1 MTALL
6 MPLMNLLAERP
17 QVSDDGFP
25 ITWLNI
31 GEALVYALLGFA
43 VTFLGIIILIF
54 FVWAYGKIIKAARQG
69 AGRKAKA
76 KEEESAAPS
85 VVTEGADGEIPVEVR
100 LAIVV
105 AIAAYYEGESS
116 KCEFKVKRIKR
127 L

>member
-17 QVSDDGFP
+17 QISDDGFP

-43 VTFLGIIILIF
+43 VTFVGIVILIF
-54 FVWAYGKIIKAARQG
+54 FVWVYGKIIKSVQREAAKK
-69 AGRKAKA
+69 AGAKA
-76 KEEESAAPS
+76 EAEKAEDTVAA
-85 VVTEGADGEIPVEVR
+85 ADGEISAEVR
-100 LAIVV
+100 VAIVA
-105 AIAAYYEGESS
+105 AIAAYYEGEKS

>member
-54 FVWAYGKIIKAARQG
+54 FVWAYGKIIKSVRQG
-69 AGRKAKA
+69 MGKKAKGKA
-76 KEEESAAPS
+76 EESGEQTA
-85 VVTEGADGEIPVEVR
+85 VTEGADGEIPVEVR
-100 LAIVV
+100 LAIVA

>member
-54 FVWAYGKIIKAARQG
+54 FVWAYGKIIKSVRQG
-69 AGRKAKA
+69 VEKKAKGKA
-76 KEEESAAPS
+76 EESGARA
-85 VVTEGADGEIPVEVR
+85 VATEGTDGEIPVEVR
-100 LAIVV
+100 LAIVA

>member
-43 VTFLGIIILIF
+43 VTFLGIVILIF
-54 FVWAYGKIIKAARQG
+54 FVWVYGKIIKSVQQG
-69 AGRKAKA
+69 AAKKAEA
-76 KEEESAAPS
+76 KEESAAQAT
-85 VVTEGADGEIPVEVR
+85 VAEVADGEIPVEVR
-100 LAIVV
+100 LAIVA
-105 AIAAYYEGESS
+105 AIAAYYEGEKS

>member
-54 FVWAYGKIIKAARQG
+54 FVWAYGRIIKAARQG
-69 AGRKAKA
+69 AGKKAKA
-76 KEEESAAPS
+76 KEESAAQAA
-85 VVTEGADGEIPVEVR
+85 VAEVTDGEIPVEVR
-100 LAIVV
+100 LAIVA
-105 AIAAYYEGESS
+105 AIAAYYEGEKS

>member
-43 VTFLGIIILIF
+43 VTFLGIVILIF
-54 FVWAYGKIIKAARQG
+54 FVWACGKIIKTVRQG
-69 AGRKAKA
+69 AGGKSKTKAGEGEPQA
-76 KEEESAAPS
+76 
-85 VVTEGADGEIPVEVR
+85 VVPAADGEIPVEVR
-100 LAIVV
+100 LAIVA
-105 AIAAYYEGESS
+105 AIAAYYESENS

>member
-17 QVSDDGFP
+17 QISDDGFP

-54 FVWAYGKIIKAARQG
+54 FVWVYGKIIKSVRQG
-69 AGRKAKA
+69 AGKKAKG
-76 KEEESAAPS
+76 KTEESEAQAAVPA
-85 VVTEGADGEIPVEVR
+85 ADGEIPVEVR
-100 LAIVV
+100 LAIVA

>member
-54 FVWAYGKIIKAARQG
+54 FVWAYGKIIKSVRQG
-69 AGRKAKA
+69 VEKKAKGKA
-76 KEEESAAPS
+76 EESGAQA

-100 LAIVV
+100 LAIVA

>member
-43 VTFLGIIILIF
+43 VTFLGIVILIF
-54 FVWAYGKIIKAARQG
+54 FVWACGKIIKTVRQG
-69 AGRKAKA
+69 AGGKSKTKAG
-76 KEEESAAPS
+76 ESEQQ
-85 VVTEGADGEIPVEVR
+85 VVVPAADGEIPVEVR
-100 LAIVV
+100 LAIVA
-105 AIAAYYEGESS
+105 AIAAYYEGENS

>member
-25 ITWLNI
+25 IAWLNI

-54 FVWAYGKIIKAARQG
+54 FVWAYGRIIKAARQG
-69 AGRKAKA
+69 AGKKAKA
-76 KEEESAAPS
+76 KEESAAQAA
-85 VVTEGADGEIPVEVR
+85 VAEVADGEIPVEVR
-100 LAIVV
+100 LAIVA
-105 AIAAYYEGESS
+105 AIAAYYEGEKS

>member
-17 QVSDDGFP
+17 QISDDGFP

-54 FVWAYGKIIKAARQG
+54 FVWAYGKIIKSVRQG
-69 AGRKAKA
+69 AGKKAKG
-76 KEEESAAPS
+76 KTEESEAQAAVPA
-85 VVTEGADGEIPVEVR
+85 ADGEIPVEVR
-100 LAIVV
+100 LAIVA

>member
-17 QVSDDGFP
+17 QISDDGFP

-43 VTFLGIIILIF
+43 VTFVGIVILIF
-54 FVWAYGKIIKAARQG
+54 FVWVYGKIIKSVQREAAKKVG
-69 AGRKAKA
+69 AKA
-76 KEEESAAPS
+76 EAEKAEDTVAA
-85 VVTEGADGEIPVEVR
+85 ADGEIPAEVR
-100 LAIVV
+100 VAIVA
-105 AIAAYYEGESS
+105 AIAAYYEGEKS

>member
-17 QVSDDGFP
+17 QISDDGFP

-54 FVWAYGKIIKAARQG
+54 FVWAYGKIIKSVRQG
-69 AGRKAKA
+69 AGKKAKG
-76 KEEESAAPS
+76 KTEESEAQAAVS
-85 VVTEGADGEIPVEVR
+85 AADGEIPVEVR
-100 LAIVV
+100 LAIVA